1 MVHTVDQLKLN
12 FSQDSLLLL
21 NITLA
26 FIMFG
31 VALQLK
37 SDNFKEVFRN
47 PRSVII
53 GILSQFIL
61 LPAGTFLLVQVYHP
75 VPSIALGMFLV
86 AACPGGNISN
96 FISSLSRSNTELSIS
111 LTAFS
116 TIGAV
121 IMTPVNFTFWAGLD
135 SSTSA
140 ILRKISLDPVSMF
153 QTVFVLLC
161 IPLVAG
167 IFVSRKF
174 PGITQ
179 KIRSPIRMISLV
191 IFFAYIVVALTA
203 NFNALLKY
211 FMVMAYI
218 VFIHNAMALVSGYVF
233 GKSLGLAERDSRTI
247 SIETG
252 IQNSGL
258 GLILIFNFF
267 DGLGGMAYIAALW
280 GIWHLISGLM
290 IAAYW
295 SRKPVNDAP
304 VVGQA

>member
-1 MVHTVDQLKLN
+1 MVNAIDQLKLN
-12 FSQDSLLLL
+12 FSPDSLFLL

-37 SDNFKEVFRN
+37 SDNFRVIFRN

-53 GILSQFIL
+53 GIVSQFFI
-61 LPAGTFLLVQVYHP
+61 LPAATFLLVQVSHP
-75 VPSIALGMFLV
+75 VPSIALGMILV

-96 FISSLSRSNTELSIS
+96 FISSLARINTELSVS

-116 TIGAV
+116 TVAAV
-121 IMTPVNFTFWAGLD
+121 IMTPLNFTFWAGLD
-135 SSTSA
+135 SSTSS

-153 QTVFVLLC
+153 QTVFILLC
-161 IPLVAG
+161 VPLIAG
-167 IFVSRKF
+167 LIVSRKF
-174 PGITQ
+174 PGFA
-179 KIRSPIRMISLV
+179 KKVNSPIRIISV
-191 IFFAYIVVALTA
+191 IIFFFYIVAALTA
-203 NFNALLKY
+203 NFDNLVKY

-218 VFIHNAMALVSGYVF
+218 VFIHNALALVSGYLF
-233 GKSLGLAERDSRTI
+233 GRSMGLAKRDSRTI

-280 GIWHLISGLM
+280 GIWHLISGLVV
-290 IAAYW
+290 ALYW
-295 SRKPVNDAP
+295 SRRPVADTP
-304 VVGQA
+304 VLEQA

>member
-1 MVHTVDQLKLN
+1 MIQAIDQLKLN
-12 FSQDSLLLL
+12 FSPDSLILL

-53 GILSQFIL
+53 GILSQFLL
-61 LPAGTFLLVQVYHP
+61 LPAATFLLIQISHP
-75 VPSIALGMFLV
+75 APSIALGMILV

-96 FISSLSRSNTELSIS
+96 FISSLSRSNTELSVS

-116 TIGAV
+116 TIGALV
-121 IMTPVNFTFWAGLD
+121 MTPLNFTFWAGLND
-135 SSTSA
+135 STAA
-140 ILRKISLDPVSMF
+140 ILRKITLDPLSMF
-153 QTVFVLLC
+153 ETVMVLLC
-161 IPLVAG
+161 IPLIAG
-167 IFVSRKF
+167 IFISKKF
-174 PGITQ
+174 PGVTKKIT
-179 KIRSPIRMISLV
+179 SPIRSISLV
-191 IFFAYIVVALTA
+191 IFFAYIAIALA
-203 NFNALLKY
+203 SNFDALVKY
-211 FMVMAYI
+211 FMVMASF

-280 GIWHLISGLM
+280 GIWHLISGFLL
-290 IAAYW
+290 ALYW
-295 SRKPVNDAP
+295 SHRPVSESPAGGH
-304 VVGQA
+304 V